1 MSDSVRCEIEVAKQL
16 RYIPKHER
24 TQKSMLVCSL
34 KVTKKQPAQ
43 VCLLSDGAQE
53 AYTQIYIIRFE
64 SKRANAAATLLF
76 VNIIAKIS
84 KWYDLFAPF

>member
-1 MSDSVRCEIEVAKQL
+1 M
-16 RYIPKHER
+16 
-24 TQKSMLVCSL
+24 
-34 KVTKKQPAQ
+34 
-43 VCLLSDGAQE
+43 CLLSDGAQE